1 MAKLYFKYGA
11 MGSSKSANAL
21 MAEYNYAERGKKVIL
36 AKSSI
41 DTREGKKM
49 IRSRIGLEHDCI
61 YLEDLLSETVVKGL
75 DVIRKNPDSEEA
87 EKWKKTL
94 CEGELLCDAIIV
106 DEAQFA
112 SVEEIDLLSDLVDF
126 LDIPVLCYGLR
137 ADFQN
142 NAFPGSR
149 RLLEIADLMEEIKTV
164 CWCGRKATCNA
175 RYNENGIIRQGAQI
189 EIGANDKYIAL
200 CRKHLKE
207 GKLRPE

>member
-36 AKSSI
+36 AKSRI
-41 DTREGKKM
+41 DTRDGEKM
-49 IRSRIGLEHDCI
+49 IRSRIGLIHSCI
-61 YLEDLLSETVVKGL
+61 YLEDLLNDGVREKL
-75 DVIRKNPDSEEA
+75 AVIRKDPYTKQAIKCREE
-87 EKWKKTL
+87 L

-112 SVEEIDLLSDLVDF
+112 TIEQIDLLSDIVDF
-126 LDIPVLCYGLR
+126 LNIPVLCYGLR
-137 ADFQN
+137 ADFRN
-142 NAFPGSR
+142 EAFPGSK
-149 RLLEIADLMEEIKTV
+149 RLLEIADIMEEIKTV

-175 RYNENGIIRQGAQI
+175 RYNENGIIRHGAQI
-189 EIGANDKYIAL
+189 ELGANDKYVAL

-207 GKLRPE
+207 GKLHK

>member
-36 AKSSI
+36 AKSRI
-41 DTREGKKM
+41 DTREEKKL

-61 YLEDLLSETVVKGL
+61 YLEELLNQGIEEKLALISANPHSEAALK
-75 DVIRKNPDSEEA
+75 I
-87 EKWKKTL
+87 KKEL

-112 SVEEIDLLSDLVDF
+112 SVEQIDLLSDIVDF

-142 NAFPGSR
+142 KAFPGSL

-189 EIGANDKYIAL
+189 EIGANDKYVAL

-207 GKLRPE
+207 GRLKP